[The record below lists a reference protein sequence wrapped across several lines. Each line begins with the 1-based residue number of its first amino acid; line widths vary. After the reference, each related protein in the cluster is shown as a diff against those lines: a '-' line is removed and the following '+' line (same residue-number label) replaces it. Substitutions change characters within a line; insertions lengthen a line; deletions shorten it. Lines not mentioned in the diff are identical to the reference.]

1 MLSSSAQALTI
12 LTTKAKPPL
21 NLRQKAMQYLAK
33 REYSAFEL
41 RQKLSQLINRQA
53 QIAIQQMPAKQMP
66 AEQMPTNTAEQQAAQ
81 LQEIEQIIADFV
93 AKKWLSDERFTEQIV
108 FARQSKFG
116 SAKIAYELKQKG
128 IAPDLIAQALNQLQ
142 DSQLQQALAICRKK
156 FKQAPSDR
164 VQWAKQ
170 ARFLQSRGF
179 SLEIIRRVLA
189 TDFADEDIS
198 DTDIAGSD

>member
-53 QIAIQQMPAKQMP
+53 QIAIQQMP

>member
-1 MLSSSAQALTI
+1 
-12 LTTKAKPPL
+12 
-21 NLRQKAMQYLAK
+21 MQYLAK

>member
-1 MLSSSAQALTI
+1 MRSSSAQALTI
-12 LTTKAKPPL
+12 LTNKAKPPL

-41 RQKLSQLINRQA
+41 RQKLSQFINRQA
-53 QIAIQQMPAKQMP
+53 QMP
-66 AEQMPTNTAEQQAAQ
+66 AEQMEAKQTPENIAEQQALQ
-81 LQEIEQIIADFV
+81 LQQIEQIIADFV

-128 IAPDLIAQALNQLQ
+128 IAPDLIAQAVDHLQ
-142 DSQLQQALAICRKK
+142 DSQLQQACAICRKK

-179 SLEIIRRVLA
+179 SLEIIQRVLA

-198 DTDIAGSD
+198 DTDIADTD